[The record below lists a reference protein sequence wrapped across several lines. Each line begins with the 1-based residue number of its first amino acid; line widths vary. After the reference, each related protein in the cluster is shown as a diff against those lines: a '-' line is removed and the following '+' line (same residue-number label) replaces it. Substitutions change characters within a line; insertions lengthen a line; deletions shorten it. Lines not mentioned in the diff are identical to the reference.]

1 MEYCAAYTAKHKAA
15 VLAANLGPSNAA
27 GIAARAYLA
36 SNPWANCQDTPVSAP
51 GNGTG
56 GVKKFI
62 LTKGSGKT
70 LNEAVNDFIA
80 ELPDRYGELA
90 QALDKSGL
98 VDPSKVYISQYPTF
112 SMASATETCSSLPFA
127 HDVWEW
133 LGTEGMKLNA
143 AIATAAAA
151 HGWSLIR
158 VPAYPF
164 YAHGYCS
171 SSSWFVSLGS
181 AVWDNLAGAF
191 HATHAGAAVTAV
203 QALRMLC
210 PVLGDEKYCTDLPQL
225 PS

>member
-1 MEYCAAYTAKHKAA
+1 
-15 VLAANLGPSNAA
+15 
-27 GIAARAYLA
+27 
-36 SNPWANCQDTPVSAP
+36 
-51 GNGTG
+51 
-56 GVKKFI
+56 
-62 LTKGSGKT
+62 
-70 LNEAVNDFIA
+70 
-80 ELPDRYGELA
+80 
-90 QALDKSGL
+90 
-98 VDPSKVYISQYPTF
+98 
-112 SMASATETCSSLPFA
+112 MASATETCSSLPFA